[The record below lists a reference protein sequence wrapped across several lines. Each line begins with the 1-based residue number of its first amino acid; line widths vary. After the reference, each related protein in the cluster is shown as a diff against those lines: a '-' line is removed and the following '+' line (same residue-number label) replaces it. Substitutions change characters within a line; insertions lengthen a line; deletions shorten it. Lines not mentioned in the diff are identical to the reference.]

1 MSEDQRPTAQILR
14 DLLRA
19 RGNYRPWKET
29 DLNHPKSNGNGTFYP
44 NSELQAE
51 WLRASNVV
59 PLNPDWLW
67 PGYLARRKI
76 SIFTGDSA
84 LGKSQVSCAFTATLT
99 STHEWPDKEAAPD
112 GSVIMLSAEDDAAD
126 TIVPRL
132 LAAGADLDRVHILKS
147 VKTKEHKNL
156 VFSVQ
161 GNLELIADKVKE
173 IPDTCLLIV
182 DPITAFLGSK
192 IDSHRI
198 TEVRAALQPLKD
210 WVEVLNIAALIIAHP
225 AKSTV
230 LNALNYVAGSGAF
243 THGPRLAFMAIT
255 DPKLPDRRLFLP
267 YKNSLG
273 KLPSGL
279 GYFIESAFVG
289 EDRHILSSRIVW
301 DSAPVTMTA
310 NEALAATVENQ
321 KSKAKNE
328 AGEFLRTNMADPGE
342 PYSAAELI
350 EMGAKKGINKR
361 TLQRAADKMGVR
373 KSRKEFKG
381 KVWWNLPEDFK

>member
-14 DLLRA
+14 DLLRT
-19 RGNYRPWKET
+19 RGNYRDELKT
-29 DLNHPKSNGNGTFYP
+29 NGSGGEFH
-44 NSELQAE
+44 AE
-51 WLRASNVV
+51 WLRASDVV
-59 PLNPDWLW
+59 PRNPDWLW

-76 SIFTGDSA
+76 SIFTGDSS
-84 LGKSQVSCAFTATLT
+84 LGKSQISCAFTAILT
-99 STHEWPDKEAAPD
+99 STHEWPDKEVAPD
-112 GSVIMLSAEDDAAD
+112 GSVIILSAEDDPED

-132 LAAGADLDRVHILKS
+132 LAAGANLDRIHILKS
-147 VKTKEHKNL
+147 VQSKEQKPL

-161 GNLELIADKVKE
+161 SNLQIIVDKIDQV
-173 IPDTCLLIV
+173 PDVCLLIV
-182 DPITAFLGSK
+182 DPITAFLGGQ

-210 WVEVLNIAALIIAHP
+210 AVETMNVAALIIAHP

-273 KLPSGL
+273 KLPDGL

-321 KSKAKNE
+321 KSGAAKKADD
-328 AGEFLRTNMADPGE
+328 FLRTNMADPGE

-350 EMGAKKGINKR
+350 EKAKMEGINER
-361 TLQRAADKMGVR
+361 TLQRRAKERGI
-373 KSRKEFKG
+373 KKTKKEFRG
-381 KVWWNLPEDFK
+381 KTWWTREARDEED

>member
-14 DLLRA
+14 DLLRT
-19 RGNYRPWKET
+19 RGHYRPWNE
-29 DLNHPKSNGNGTFYP
+29 PKGNGADHP
-44 NSELQAE
+44 NSEIQVE
-51 WLRASNVV
+51 WLRASDVI
-59 PLNPDWLW
+59 PRNPDWLW
-67 PGYLARRKI
+67 PGYLAQRKI

-84 LGKSQVSCAFTATLT
+84 LGKSQISCAFAATIT
-99 STHEWPDKEAAPD
+99 SSHEWPDKENAPD
-112 GSVIMLSAEDDAAD
+112 GSVIILSAEDDPED
-126 TIVPRL
+126 TITPRL
-132 LAAGADLDRVHILKS
+132 LAAGANLDRVHILKS
-147 VKTKEHKNL
+147 VKTKDKKPL

-161 GNLELIADKVKE
+161 NNLDIIADKITQV
-173 IPDTCLLIV
+173 PDACLLIV

-192 IDSHRI
+192 IDSYRI
-198 TEVRAALQPLKD
+198 TDVRAALQPLK
-210 WVEVLNIAALIIAHP
+210 EAIEALNVAALIIAHP

-243 THGPRLAFMAIT
+243 THGPRLAFMAIA
-255 DPKLPDRRLFLP
+255 DPKLPDRRLFLS

-273 KLPSGL
+273 KLPDGL

-289 EDRHILSSRIVW
+289 EERNILSSRVVW

-321 KSKAKNE
+321 KSKTAKNE

-350 EMGAKKGINKR
+350 EAAKAKGINER
-361 TLQRAADKMGVR
+361 TLRRAANKIGIR
-373 KSRKEFKG
+373 KSKKEFRG
-381 KVWWNLPEDFK
+381 KMWWEIPDE